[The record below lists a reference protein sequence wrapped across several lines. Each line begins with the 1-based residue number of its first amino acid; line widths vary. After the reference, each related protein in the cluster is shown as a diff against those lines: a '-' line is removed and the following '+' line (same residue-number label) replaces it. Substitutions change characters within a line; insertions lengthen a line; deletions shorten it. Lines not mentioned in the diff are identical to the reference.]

1 MQFDLATLLAQ
12 WAAGGLLFCWVTTRR
27 REVGIGYGWLL
38 RISYGVMAI
47 LSVVSGAGDDGTG
60 ALIRNV
66 CTGLMAL
73 AAAVALLQ
81 SYVRREAGVQGQRE
95 TRERRSARVAAM
107 TGEPDS
113 DEDAADGQKLD
124 HDDAFREFDPR
135 LDLLA
140 PVIGFVGLFGA
151 ASFVGGDYALSLARL
166 VVGAAFLGA
175 VSDAMLLGHWYLVQ
189 PGLGREPIKEMV
201 KAVAVLWPFEL
212 VVYLIP
218 VGMVSVLNGTVDDG
232 YGGLMG
238 WMWIV
243 ASVTTIGLVVATW
256 FALKERSYSAVMA
269 ATGLM
274 YLAILTGFGMDLL
287 PRALLS

>member
-1 MQFDLATLLAQ
+1 MQLDLATLLAQ
-12 WAAGGLLFCWVTTRR
+12 WATGGLLFCWVTTRR

-38 RISYGVMAI
+38 RISFGVMAI
-47 LSVVSGAGDDGTG
+47 LSVVSGAGDEGTG
-60 ALIRNV
+60 ALVRNV
-66 CTGLMAL
+66 ATALMAL
-73 AAAVALLQ
+73 AAGVALLQ
-81 SYVRREAGVQGQRE
+81 SYARRAAGVRGQQE
-95 TRERRSARVAAM
+95 TRERRTARVAAM
-107 TGEPDS
+107 TGQVHPDDDHEP
-113 DEDAADGQKLD
+113 LP
-124 HDDAFREFDPR
+124 EFDPR

-140 PVIGFVGLFGA
+140 PVFGVIGLFGA

-166 VVGAAFLGA
+166 VVGACFLGA

-189 PGLGREPIKEMV
+189 PGLGRDPIRQMV

-218 VGMVSVLNGTVDDG
+218 VGMVSVLNGSVDDG

-238 WMWIV
+238 WMWVV
-243 ASVTTIGLVVATW
+243 ATVTTIGLVIATW

-269 ATGLM
+269 ATGLL

-287 PRALLS
+287 PRALLG

>member
-38 RISYGVMAI
+38 RISFGVMAI
-47 LSVVSGAGDDGTG
+47 LSVVSGAGDTGTG
-60 ALIRNV
+60 ALVRNV

-73 AAAVALLQ
+73 AAGLALLQ
-81 SYVRREAGVQGQRE
+81 SYVRRAAGVRGQRE
-95 TRERRSARVAAM
+95 TSERRTARVAAM
-107 TGEPDS
+107 TGQPSPAHDQPDQ
-113 DEDAADGQKLD
+113 DGPVP
-124 HDDAFREFDPR
+124 EFDPR

-140 PVIGFVGLFGA
+140 PIVGFVGLFGA
-151 ASFVGGDYALSLARL
+151 AAFVGGDYALSLARL
-166 VVGAAFLGA
+166 LVGAAFLGS

-189 PGLGREPIKEMV
+189 PGLARDPIREMV
-201 KAVAVLWPFEL
+201 KAVGALWPFEL

-218 VGMVSVLNGTVDDG
+218 VGMVSVLNGHVDDG

-243 ASVTTIGLVVATW
+243 ASVTTIGLVIATW